1 MTLDAEVLIVGGGPA
16 GLTAALTLARLS
28 HTVKIFDDN
37 DYRNKAF
44 ATMTMLIA
52 HDGSSPSKFRDE
64 ARENLLSRHPNVS
77 IEETTIT
84 KACKTENGGFSVED
98 LSGKKWIGKKLVL
111 STGCEDIFPNIKG
124 YEDFW
129 GKGIYHCYFYK
140 GYTKE
145 KAASSG
151 ILAVD
156 VMQDVP
162 KSMHAAR
169 YATQISNQVTIYTN
183 GDTDLAKSF
192 RSAFGNSNLFR
203 ADDRK
208 ISRFLAVDS
217 TNPSAPHANTTVGIE
232 FEDGTIV
239 VEPFIG
245 HYPLS
250 KNRGPFAKQ
259 LGLPL
264 LPSGDIATN
273 LPWLQTDVR
282 GVFCC
287 GDNSQPR
294 KIIPEAQNSGSLVGA
309 AISNQII
316 AENFE
321 QQGLV

>member
-1 MTLDAEVLIVGGGPA
+1 MSLDAEVLIIGAGPA
-16 GLTAALTLARLS
+16 GLTAALALARLS
-28 HTVKIFDDN
+28 HTVKILDN
-37 DYRNKAF
+37 NEYRNKMF
-44 ATMTMLIA
+44 PNMTMLVG
-52 HDGSSPSKFRDE
+52 HDGQSPANFRKECRD
-64 ARENLLSRHPNVS
+64 NLLSRHPNVS
-77 IEETTIT
+77 IEETTVIRVSQ
-84 KACKTENGGFSVED
+84 TEKGQFAAED
-98 LSGKKWIGKKLVL
+98 ALGKKWVGKKLVL
-111 STGCEDIFPNIKG
+111 ATGCEDIFPAIEG
-124 YEDFW
+124 YESFW

-140 GYTKE
+140 GYTTE
-145 KAASSG
+145 KAKSSG

-183 GDTDLAKSF
+183 GDTELAKSF
-192 RSAFGNSNLFR
+192 GSAFGTSDLFR
-203 ADDRK
+203 TDDRK
-208 ISRFLAVDS
+208 IARFVKVDADAS
-217 TNPSAPHANTTVGIE
+217 SPHTDTTVGIE
-232 FEDGTIV
+232 FEDGTTV
-239 VEPFIG
+239 AESFIG

-250 KNRGPFAKQ
+250 KNKGPFAEQ

-273 LPWLQTDVR
+273 QPWLQTDIR

-309 AISNQII
+309 AVSNQII
-316 AENFE
+316 ADNFE